1 MARSRAVAEWSTRTS
16 RDREGSE
23 TRALLVEKAAA
34 VFGSRGYAHT
44 TIADITEAARVSRAT
59 CYVYFASK
67 DDVFQ
72 AVAERMRDEF
82 LAAHELPD
90 VDADDVVEV
99 ARRGTRGFFA
109 LYATHAGVLR
119 VIAHQSL
126 VSPVI
131 AEIWTETR
139 ERPLRRTVRFIER
152 LRARGHATL
161 GGSPRTLAEAVI
173 AVIADF
179 ASRRTLEETTDI
191 CLALLGLA
199 GETTRRAKANTH

>member
-1 MARSRAVAEWSTRTS
+1 MAEWATRTA
-16 RDREGSE
+16 RDRQGSE
-23 TRALLVEKAAA
+23 TRALLVEKATE
-34 VFGSRGYAHT
+34 VFAERGYANT

-72 AVAERMRDEF
+72 AVAERLRDLS

-90 VDADDVVEV
+90 VDADDVVLV
-99 ARRGTRGFFA
+99 ARRAVRGFFEI
-109 LYATHAGVLR
+109 YAAHSAVLR
-119 VIAHQSL
+119 VIEHQAM

-152 LRARGHATL
+152 LRARGYAPL
-161 GGSPRTLAEAVI
+161 AISPRSLAEANF

-179 ASRRTLEETTDI
+179 AHASAASSAKPTSTRNRRIEEATTV
-191 CLALLGLA
+191 CLALLGLGA
-199 GETTRRAKANTH
+199 